1 MMAKT
6 VLGQSSWIV
15 DSSMVVADLRG
26 AMEFDIILPTTG
38 ELDFTR
44 FLSGGFHQTPENIGR
59 NAL

>member
-26 AMEFDIILPTTG
+26 AMEFDIILPTT
-38 ELDFTR
+38 EKYVADR
-44 FLSGGFHQTPENIGR
+44 HENFER
-59 NAL
+59 

>member
-26 AMEFDIILPTTG
+26 AMEFDIILPTTVG
-38 ELDFTR
+38 LYPFFERWISPNT
-44 FLSGGFHQTPENIGR
+44 
-59 NAL
+59 